1 MNITRCYWSTNMK
14 GTRLNKY
21 RHFMESNMFVSFAD
35 LEKMA
40 CAADSCIQ
48 FTRHASDVLLNL
60 NRLRSRDILTDVTI
74 LVNRQQFRAHKT
86 VLMAC
91 RYDLITLATF
101 SAPMLWF
108 CSWSLGRFISCGCS
122 GLFYTIFTDSHKCNL
137 NAISLDP
144 KVDPEGF
151 AILLE
156 FMYTSRLTL
165 KESLI
170 MAIMNTAIYL
180 QMDHVVDTCHRFIKS
195 RFVPARFFHSYY
207 LWGEV
212 SRDVRYYRQVKREII
227 NISFYFFSDTHFTK
241 HSVGHQTPQLL
252 FSKY

>member
-1 MNITRCYWSTNMK
+1 
-14 GTRLNKY
+14 
-21 RHFMESNMFVSFAD
+21 
-35 LEKMA
+35 MA
-40 CAADSCIQ
+40 A
-48 FTRHASDVLLNL
+48 
-60 NRLRSRDILTDVTI
+60 
-74 LVNRQQFRAHKT
+74 
-86 VLMAC
+86 
-91 RYDLITLATF
+91 
-101 SAPMLWF
+101 
-108 CSWSLGRFISCGCS
+108 S

-195 RFVPARFFHSYY
+195 RLVQQGAVTNQSN
-207 LWGEV
+207 L
-212 SRDVRYYRQVKREII
+212 S
-227 NISFYFFSDTHFTK
+227 
-241 HSVGHQTPQLL
+241 L
-252 FSKY
+252 

>member
-1 MNITRCYWSTNMK
+1 
-14 GTRLNKY
+14 
-21 RHFMESNMFVSFAD
+21 
-35 LEKMA
+35 MA

-91 RYDLITLATF
+91 RCVLCSVCPFARCRSHAQWLIF
-101 SAPMLWF
+101 VFFPS
-108 CSWSLGRFISCGCS
+108 RRRS
-122 GLFYTIFTDSHKCNL
+122 GLFYTIFTDSHKCSL

-195 RFVPARFFHSYY
+195 RSVKHQAVLSLLASVVFVFFT
-207 LWGEV
+207 
-212 SRDVRYYRQVKREII
+212 
-227 NISFYFFSDTHFTK
+227 ISIS
-241 HSVGHQTPQLL
+241 SQ
-252 FSKY
+252 

>member
-1 MNITRCYWSTNMK
+1 MLYEPT
-14 GTRLNKY
+14 
-21 RHFMESNMFVSFAD
+21 F
-35 LEKMA
+35 
-40 CAADSCIQ
+40 
-48 FTRHASDVLLNL
+48 LLPFED
-60 NRLRSRDILTDVTI
+60 RLTD
-74 LVNRQQFRAHKT
+74 F
-86 VLMAC
+86 C
-91 RYDLITLATF
+91 TLWLCF
-101 SAPMLWF
+101 F
-108 CSWSLGRFISCGCS
+108 FFYHCS

-195 RFVPARFFHSYY
+195 RLVEECSITNQHKSIVVICMYFTF
-207 LWGEV
+207 L
-212 SRDVRYYRQVKREII
+212 
-227 NISFYFFSDTHFTK
+227 FFSQWSICQAVQRWVFGQSLGFTSGCPCLPASWCCWQFAQPHSSIQRWETLRLQHVQQGQHPQQLSSLWAVSHARISIPSLQADWCQKHFCWPLK
-241 HSVGHQTPQLL
+241 EWYPPWHCQHHQGRIHQG
-252 FSKY
+252 SWH

>member
-1 MNITRCYWSTNMK
+1 MLFSERQLHHSCSLCFLT
-14 GTRLNKY
+14 
-21 RHFMESNMFVSFAD
+21 D

-91 RYDLITLATF
+91 RWIWRLFVFLLHAC
-101 SAPMLWF
+101 LWWKYVKVWLKLKSF
-108 CSWSLGRFISCGCS
+108 LNS
-122 GLFYTIFTDSHKCNL
+122 GLFYSIFTDSHKCNL

-195 RFVPARFFHSYY
+195 RY
-207 LWGEV
+207 
-212 SRDVRYYRQVKREII
+212 
-227 NISFYFFSDTHFTK
+227 N
-241 HSVGHQTPQLL
+241 LL
-252 FSKY
+252 CS

>member
-1 MNITRCYWSTNMK
+1 M
-14 GTRLNKY
+14 
-21 RHFMESNMFVSFAD
+21 
-35 LEKMA
+35 
-40 CAADSCIQ
+40 
-48 FTRHASDVLLNL
+48 
-60 NRLRSRDILTDVTI
+60 
-74 LVNRQQFRAHKT
+74 
-86 VLMAC
+86 
-91 RYDLITLATF
+91 
-101 SAPMLWF
+101 
-108 CSWSLGRFISCGCS
+108 GCS

-195 RFVPARFFHSYY
+195 RSVYPRSGRILHKSM
-207 LWGEV
+207 
-212 SRDVRYYRQVKREII
+212 II
-227 NISFYFFSDTHFTK
+227 SMGVLMTLSFPS
-241 HSVGHQTPQLL
+241 Q
-252 FSKY
+252 

>member
-1 MNITRCYWSTNMK
+1 MYALSV
-14 GTRLNKY
+14 
-21 RHFMESNMFVSFAD
+21 F
-35 LEKMA
+35 
-40 CAADSCIQ
+40 
-48 FTRHASDVLLNL
+48 LLL
-60 NRLRSRDILTDVTI
+60 L
-74 LVNRQQFRAHKT
+74 H
-86 VLMAC
+86 
-91 RYDLITLATF
+91 
-101 SAPMLWF
+101 
-108 CSWSLGRFISCGCS
+108 GCS

-195 RFVPARFFHSYY
+195 RFVQQGFHYKP
-207 LWGEV
+207 
-212 SRDVRYYRQVKREII
+212 VKFII
-227 NISFYFFSDTHFTK
+227 ISICC
-241 HSVGHQTPQLL
+241 V
-252 FSKY
+252 

>member
-1 MNITRCYWSTNMK
+1 MHTRPFSWHA
-14 GTRLNKY
+14 GVRLLY
-21 RHFMESNMFVSFAD
+21 QPVSLLQFEDEVTD
-35 LEKMA
+35 L
-40 CAADSCIQ
+40 SV
-48 FTRHASDVLLNL
+48 FLFLSH
-60 NRLRSRDILTDVTI
+60 
-74 LVNRQQFRAHKT
+74 
-86 VLMAC
+86 
-91 RYDLITLATF
+91 
-101 SAPMLWF
+101 
-108 CSWSLGRFISCGCS
+108 GCS

-195 RFVPARFFHSYY
+195 RLVLLPIGFS
-207 LWGEV
+207 
-212 SRDVRYYRQVKREII
+212 II
-227 NISFYFFSDTHFTK
+227 SICCVFLCFTFSFFS
-241 HSVGHQTPQLL
+241 Q
-252 FSKY
+252 

>member
-1 MNITRCYWSTNMK
+1 MTDV
-14 GTRLNKY
+14 L
-21 RHFMESNMFVSFAD
+21 SFA
-35 LEKMA
+35 L
-40 CAADSCIQ
+40 
-48 FTRHASDVLLNL
+48 
-60 NRLRSRDILTDVTI
+60 
-74 LVNRQQFRAHKT
+74 
-86 VLMAC
+86 
-91 RYDLITLATF
+91 
-101 SAPMLWF
+101 
-108 CSWSLGRFISCGCS
+108 SLFLFLHCS

-195 RFVPARFFHSYY
+195 RSVESSAVKS
-207 LWGEV
+207 
-212 SRDVRYYRQVKREII
+212 VRI
-227 NISFYFFSDTHFTK
+227 
-241 HSVGHQTPQLL
+241 
-252 FSKY
+252 

>member
-1 MNITRCYWSTNMK
+1 MNDRSVF
-14 GTRLNKY
+14 L
-21 RHFMESNMFVSFAD
+21 FSF
-35 LEKMA
+35 
-40 CAADSCIQ
+40 S
-48 FTRHASDVLLNL
+48 H
-60 NRLRSRDILTDVTI
+60 
-74 LVNRQQFRAHKT
+74 
-86 VLMAC
+86 
-91 RYDLITLATF
+91 
-101 SAPMLWF
+101 
-108 CSWSLGRFISCGCS
+108 GCS

-195 RFVPARFFHSYY
+195 RSVLLLISRF
-207 LWGEV
+207 LN
-212 SRDVRYYRQVKREII
+212 RYQHLLLLCFFTL
-227 NISFYFFSDTHFTK
+227 SFS
-241 HSVGHQTPQLL
+241 SQ
-252 FSKY
+252 

>member
-1 MNITRCYWSTNMK
+1 MCS
-14 GTRLNKY
+14 LSV
-21 RHFMESNMFVSFAD
+21 F
-35 LEKMA
+35 
-40 CAADSCIQ
+40 
-48 FTRHASDVLLNL
+48 LLH
-60 NRLRSRDILTDVTI
+60 D
-74 LVNRQQFRAHKT
+74 
-86 VLMAC
+86 
-91 RYDLITLATF
+91 
-101 SAPMLWF
+101 
-108 CSWSLGRFISCGCS
+108 CS

-195 RFVPARFFHSYY
+195 RLVEDCCSTAQYKSIMSACMCFNFLLPSTVILLNCPEMSFWS
-207 LWGEV
+207 
-212 SRDVRYYRQVKREII
+212 VR
-227 NISFYFFSDTHFTK
+227 
-241 HSVGHQTPQLL
+241 
-252 FSKY
+252 

>member
-1 MNITRCYWSTNMK
+1 
-14 GTRLNKY
+14 
-21 RHFMESNMFVSFAD
+21 
-35 LEKMA
+35 MA

-91 RYDLITLATF
+91 RCVSRSVRLF
-101 SAPMLWF
+101 APLPF
-108 CSWSLGRFISCGCS
+108 THTHTRSGSSLCSSPSHRRS
-122 GLFYTIFTDSHKCNL
+122 GLFYTIFTDSHKCSL

-195 RFVPARFFHSYY
+195 RCVTHQAVLSLLASVAFVFFT
-207 LWGEV
+207 V
-212 SRDVRYYRQVKREII
+212 S
-227 NISFYFFSDTHFTK
+227 ISS
-241 HSVGHQTPQLL
+241 Q
-252 FSKY
+252 

>member
-1 MNITRCYWSTNMK
+1 
-14 GTRLNKY
+14 
-21 RHFMESNMFVSFAD
+21 
-35 LEKMA
+35 MA
-40 CAADSCIQ
+40 A
-48 FTRHASDVLLNL
+48 
-60 NRLRSRDILTDVTI
+60 
-74 LVNRQQFRAHKT
+74 
-86 VLMAC
+86 
-91 RYDLITLATF
+91 
-101 SAPMLWF
+101 
-108 CSWSLGRFISCGCS
+108 S

-195 RFVPARFFHSYY
+195 RLVQQISQIYHCEHLSCFCFFCNHLALFTVIRLSSCP
-207 LWGEV
+207 EM
-212 SRDVRYYRQVKREII
+212 
-227 NISFYFFSDTHFTK
+227 SF
-241 HSVGHQTPQLL
+241 
-252 FSKY
+252 

>member
-1 MNITRCYWSTNMK
+1 MVALC
-14 GTRLNKY
+14 L
-21 RHFMESNMFVSFAD
+21 
-35 LEKMA
+35 
-40 CAADSCIQ
+40 
-48 FTRHASDVLLNL
+48 
-60 NRLRSRDILTDVTI
+60 
-74 LVNRQQFRAHKT
+74 
-86 VLMAC
+86 C
-91 RYDLITLATF
+91 RVH
-101 SAPMLWF
+101 
-108 CSWSLGRFISCGCS
+108 S

-195 RFVPARFFHSYY
+195 RFVLLQLSVFFVIVTVWVGFLEMSDIIVQY
-207 LWGEV
+207 WNC
-212 SRDVRYYRQVKREII
+212 SVKSAII
-227 NISFYFFSDTHFTK
+227 GMSSN
-241 HSVGHQTPQLL
+241 
-252 FSKY
+252 